1 MKRSIVSIMM
11 LLVSSFHVVAQDTIS
26 SIHISQKRV
35 FFSRNL
41 LVPATLITSGAIA
54 EINFRPSLDAELFK
68 ERNTYKPSFNTR
80 IDNYLQFSPII
91 LAYGFDALGMKSK
104 TDIINRSVMLLK
116 SEIIMSGSIQF

>member
-68 ERNTYKPSFNTR
+68 ERNT
-80 IDNYLQFSPII
+80 DNSTHPKNHTPLHPFSG
-91 LAYGFDALGMKSK
+91 AEKK
-104 TDIINRSVMLLK
+104 
-116 SEIIMSGSIQF
+116 